1 MTQLCVVGLTGMPR
15 VQPGDDLVSLI
26 ADALQRND
34 VVPQAQDVVVVA
46 QKIVSKA
53 ENRYVRLADV
63 EPGSKAAALSL
74 ELDKDA
80 RLVEVI
86 LNESEQVLRS
96 RPGLLIVRHR
106 LGFVMANAGIDAS
119 NVADGDAGEE
129 RVLLLPVDPDADCAR
144 VREEIKS
151 RVGVDVAVIMNDSVG
166 RAWRSGTAG
175 IAIGVA
181 GMPAILD
188 LRGDDDLFGR
198 PLKVSIVGIADE
210 LAAAASVLQ
219 GQAAEGAPA
228 VVVRG
233 YSVEGEHTT
242 GQALIRE
249 KGEDLFR

>member
-26 ADALQRND
+26 ADALQRNN

-63 EPGSKAAALSL
+63 EPGSQAAALSL

-106 LGFVMANAGIDAS
+106 LGFVMANAGVDQS
-119 NVADGDAGEE
+119 NLDSADDE
-129 RVLLLPVDPDADCAR
+129 RVLLLPQDPQRSANLLREGLEAR
-144 VREEIKS
+144 FGVRL
-151 RVGVDVAVIMNDSVG
+151 GVIVNDSAG
-166 RAWRSGTAG
+166 RPWRNG
-175 IAIGVA
+175 IIGVA
-181 GMPAILD
+181 LGASGLPVVRDMCGRED
-188 LRGDDDLFGR
+188 LNGR
-198 PLKVSIVGIADE
+198 TLKVTFTGFADAI
-210 LAAAASVLQ
+210 AAAASLAM
-219 GQAAEGAPA
+219 GEANEGVPAA
-228 VVVRG
+228 VVSG
-233 YSVEGEHTT
+233 LDWPSGEISPA
-242 GQALIRE
+242 GLLRE
-249 KGEDLFR
+249 PELDLFL

>member
-106 LGFVMANAGIDAS
+106 LGFVMANAGVDQS
-119 NVADGDAGEE
+119 NLDSADDE
-129 RVLLLPVDPDADCAR
+129 RVLLLPQDPQRSANLLREGLEACFS
-144 VREEIKS
+144 VRL
-151 RVGVDVAVIMNDSVG
+151 GVIVNDSAG
-166 RAWRSGTAG
+166 RPWRNG
-175 IAIGVA
+175 IIGVA
-181 GMPAILD
+181 LGASGLPVVRDMCGRED
-188 LRGDDDLFGR
+188 LNGR
-198 PLKVSIVGIADE
+198 TLKVTFTGFADAI
-210 LAAAASVLQ
+210 AAAAGLAM
-219 GQAAEGAPA
+219 GEANEGVPAA
-228 VVVRG
+228 VVSG
-233 YSVEGEHTT
+233 LDWPSDEISPT
-242 GQALIRE
+242 GLLRE
-249 KGEDLFR
+249 PELDLFL